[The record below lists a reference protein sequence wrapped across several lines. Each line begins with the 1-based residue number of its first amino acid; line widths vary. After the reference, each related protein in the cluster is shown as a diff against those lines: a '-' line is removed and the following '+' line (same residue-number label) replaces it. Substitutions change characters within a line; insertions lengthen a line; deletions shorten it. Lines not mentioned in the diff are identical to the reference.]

1 MTEKEFEAVYGVSVE
16 TAMKS
21 KETINGIDFFV
32 LPTPTSMAVNWEGYR
47 FAVIKPY
54 KRPKWREKAIDWAL
68 EQFEKNTLTP
78 LGEKLRSSLNK

>member
-1 MTEKEFEAVYGVSVE
+1 MTEKEFEAGYGVSLE

-32 LPTPTSMAVNWEGYR
+32 LPIPTSVAVSWKGYR
-47 FAVIKPY
+47 FAIIKPY
-54 KRPKWREKAIDWAL
+54 KRLKWREKAIDWAL
-68 EQFEKNTLTP
+68 VQFEKNTLKP